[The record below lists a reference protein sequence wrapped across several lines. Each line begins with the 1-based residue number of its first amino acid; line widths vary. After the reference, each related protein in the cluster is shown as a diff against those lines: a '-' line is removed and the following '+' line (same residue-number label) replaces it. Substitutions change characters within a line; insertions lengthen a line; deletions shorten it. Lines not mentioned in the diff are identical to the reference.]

1 MKKKY
6 FFSLKNTKN
15 NLKEANKKPLASNPK
30 RKEAAVEKNKLEI
43 D

>member
-15 NLKEANKKPLASNPK
+15 NRKEANKKPLASNPK
-30 RKEAAVEKNKLEI
+30 SRKSSSRKK
-43 D
+43 